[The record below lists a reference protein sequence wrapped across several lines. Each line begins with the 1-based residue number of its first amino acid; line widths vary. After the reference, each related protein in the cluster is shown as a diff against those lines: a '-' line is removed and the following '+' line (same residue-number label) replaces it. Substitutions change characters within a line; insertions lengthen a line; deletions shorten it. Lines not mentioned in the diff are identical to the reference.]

1 MQIQRQTTDFGAFRQ
16 QRERAATARTNTFDA
31 ILSRESAV
39 TRQDLGA
46 VGAGRQN
53 FATTAPST
61 PPLSRGDD
69 RSGASRL
76 SGLNPNLITPFPV
89 PSTPPTLPPA
99 STPPA
104 TVPPATVPPA
114 SVQAPRTPAPSTA
127 APPSAPAPQVTA
139 ERHPA
144 MAALRSALTAM
155 GMPFAGV
162 DMEYNEQVVG
172 YPGGSYINRLITV
185 RGAGGRVEN
194 FDADLTLK
202 NPQIAA
208 VDLANFMR
216 GNV

>member
-1 MQIQRQTTDFGAFRQ
+1 MQIQRQSSDFGLLNQ
-16 QRERAATARTNTFDA
+16 QRERVGTTRRNGFDA
-31 ILSRESAV
+31 ILSRESSV

-46 VGAGRQN
+46 IGGPRQN
-53 FATTAPST
+53 LAAATTAPA
-61 PPLSRGDD
+61 SRGDD
-69 RSGASRL
+69 RGDARGGATRTSV
-76 SGLNPNLITPFPV
+76 LNPNLITPFPV
-89 PSTPPTLPPA
+89 PSTPPTI
-99 STPPA
+99 
-104 TVPPATVPPA
+104 PPATVPPA
-114 SVQAPRTPAPSTA
+114 SVPPASAPAPSTVTPA
-127 APPSAPAPQVTA
+127 AAPAPQATT

-162 DMEYNEQVVG
+162 DMDYNEQVVG

-185 RGAGGRVEN
+185 RGADGRVEN
-194 FDADLTLK
+194 FDAELTLK